1 VKAMQHLRRYVSD
14 TNPFWASATADPD
27 GTVACAALL
36 APNGP
41 PSISIMVSCT
51 LTAVVRQQDMQ
62 QLSVGGAA
70 LQLWC
75 QRMDDPVPHRVHW
88 PYANQQLLVN
98 DVPVYPTM
106 AKRLTRG
113 SSNLQPHQVSQGAG

>member
-1 VKAMQHLRRYVSD
+1 
-14 TNPFWASATADPD
+14 
-27 GTVACAALL
+27 
-36 APNGP
+36 
-41 PSISIMVSCT
+41 
-51 LTAVVRQQDMQ
+51 MQ

-75 QRMDDPVPHRVHW
+75 QKMDDPVPHRVHW

-98 DVPVYPTM
+98 DVPVYPNM